1 MKKAWWLA
9 LVLGSAIALAAC
21 GGNDEEAT
29 DTDTTTEETATDE
42 TADDAATS
50 GADGEALVK
59 ETCVTCHGGNLEGMG
74 NTPSLADVGDRLSED
89 EIQDVILNG
98 RGGMPGGLLQGEDA
112 EAAAAWLAEQK

>member
-21 GGNDEEAT
+21 GGDDEEEVT
-29 DTDTTTEETATDE
+29 DTDTTTEE

-74 NTPSLADVGDRLSED
+74 NTPSLADVGERLSEE

-112 EAAAAWLAEQK
+112 EAAAAWLSEQK